1 MTVEAGREKLAAST
15 SYGSAVKNCNGQFT
29 AKTSPPE
36 RSDRSAVLAQCWRPF
51 HLFAAFAALKNRW
64 FWCGPDAGLLLKPT
78 RDDDYHNASDH
89 YDRSNHASPRGTKSA
104 HRLPGRAAGVGGRHG
119 LLNF

>member
-1 MTVEAGREKLAAST
+1 MTVEAGRERLAAST

-51 HLFAAFAALKNRW
+51 SHRRKEKGVRVGLHCQSQVLTLSLAHERPRRTVIGHVLLRGHARNGAA
-64 FWCGPDAGLLLKPT
+64 
-78 RDDDYHNASDH
+78 
-89 YDRSNHASPRGTKSA
+89 
-104 HRLPGRAAGVGGRHG
+104 
-119 LLNF
+119 